1 MLIEIPAADGT
12 AEALVARPSTGA
24 GPFPGVILYMDAF
37 GLRPRIQDMAQRI
50 ADWGYIVLAPNVF
63 YREGTAAE
71 LAPESDMSTQ
81 EGREAAG
88 AAAFPRVG
96 RLTTDKALPSA
107 STHAAMSGSA
117 LSVVRRPTRGN
128 AAAPAASRP
137 SWVLMSD
144 SGASSAAV
152 PSR

>member
-1 MLIEIPAADGT
+1 MPAAPSRTAPSSSSRPRPWAGTTPRRPLTRPGPPPAPAPPPPFRRFPAHSTPLNVERARNRRNRVGYPDGMLIEIPAADGT
-12 AEALVARPSTGA
+12 AETLVARPSSGE

-81 EGREAAG
+81 EG
-88 AAAFPRVG
+88 
-96 RLTTDKALPSA
+96 
-107 STHAAMSGSA
+107 
-117 LSVVRRPTRGN
+117 
-128 AAAPAASRP
+128 
-137 SWVLMSD
+137 
-144 SGASSAAV
+144 
-152 PSR
+152 